1 MVQAVPLET
10 SLWIAY
16 PFTGWAKEPSCFSVL
31 RSKNFVLMRLL
42 FLELVLKP
50 ERLAY
55 PQPVVQPPE
64 VSYQNEKPE
73 GLTHHRLRSKYR
85 FNWELCRPF
94 RPLRF
99 KDMLTGP
106 FGLKSKSEC
115 HRSIPTNGAKTPQNK
130 SVKLLNYY
138 LSHSPGC
145 ASLET

>member
-99 KDMLTGP
+99 KDMLTGAFDP
-106 FGLKSKSEC
+106 GKGFASPSGLNPNQSA
-115 HRSIPTNGAKTPQNK
+115 IVQ
-130 SVKLLNYY
+130 Y
-138 LSHSPGC
+138 LQMEQKRHKIN
-145 ASLET
+145 L